1 MRASPWRSLARL
13 PPLAVLVVAA
23 CAPTVDVNSLPPP
36 CAPGNYL
43 CPATGYCVPNVDT
56 PVSTTDGGR
65 DAASLTAAST
75 VDNCLV
81 GYSVRLGGSISIRVP
96 FVQDV
101 GTVTATTSSPD
112 LTILPVR
119 GADGSVVVSVT
130 AHHAATRLGQT
141 TVNITESTL
150 GKAAD
155 RAVMVYISPITA
167 ASTLAGGKTTN
178 PGTTDE
184 PFLTFQQAAAAAAPG
199 DTIILKSLTPLGQD
213 ALGNDVE
220 QVEQDFAS
228 APAVKLPANVT
239 VASPSITTRSELHMP
254 IVLEGDA
261 ILNDL
266 DIEEPR
272 LQISKPGS
280 KVTLTGS
287 TIVGK
292 GIEIQ
297 ASASTAP
304 GAPPTTLTIDN
315 RGSSSGD
322 IRNDDPTLSSLS
334 IAADNA
340 IVEID
345 NGLIHSNST
354 AAAIY
359 CVGNG
364 AVISIDDG
372 TVIEN
377 AEDGP
382 SLELM
387 KVSSLNVDTVKLR
400 GVIEILDPSSVATIN
415 EATFEVA
422 EEMTGEISFNGW
434 TMTVDNSIFPGL
446 AIVQNSGRVKLHN
459 SQIANYM
466 LAGYVLNAGLLDAGT
481 MDEPGNNTFADF
493 FYTNHSVSLV
503 TQPTALS
510 VTVKDPP
517 ADGVV
522 ATSSASMFN
531 GMQPG
536 TCTASQTENATMD
549 MPGIVTITTP
559 AYPIEVN
566 FY

>member
-1 MRASPWRSLARL
+1 MPYLESGAAFDGGSDAGA
-13 PPLAVLVVAA
+13 LAVSSSI
-23 CAPTVDVNSLPPP
+23 N
-36 CAPGNYL
+36 G
-43 CPATGYCVPNVDT
+43 CPTGYTVRQGGTGSIPVPFLHDLHDLSTLSFSVDSPKDLT
-56 PVSTTDGGR
+56 VSTFVDDNQNVSLNVQVRDG
-65 DAASLTAAST
+65 AAIGPSN
-75 VDNCLV
+75 VH
-81 GYSVRLGGSISIRVP
+81 I
-96 FVQDV
+96 
-101 GTVTATTSSPD
+101 TTSSLGPGSD
-112 LTILPVR
+112 RTVTIF
-119 GADGSVVVSVT
+119 VS
-130 AHHAATRLGQT
+130 R
-141 TVNITESTL
+141 
-150 GKAAD
+150 
-155 RAVMVYISPITA
+155 ITA
-167 ASTLAGGKTTN
+167 TSAANGGKTTN

-199 DTIILKSLTPLGQD
+199 DTIILKSLTPIGQD

-220 QVEQDFAS
+220 QAEQDFAS
-228 APAVKLPANVT
+228 APAVKLPVNVT

-304 GAPPTTLTIDN
+304 GAPPTTLTVDN

-354 AAAIY
+354 AAAIQSD
-359 CVGNG
+359 GNG
-364 AVISIDDG
+364 VVISIDDG

-382 SLELM
+382 SIELT
-387 KVSSLNVDTVKLR
+387 KASSLNVDTVKLR
-400 GVIEILDPSSVATIN
+400 GVITILDHSSVATIN

-422 EEMTGEISFNGW
+422 EETTGEISFSGSS
-434 TMTVDNSIFPGL
+434 MTVDNSIFPGL
-446 AIVQNSGRVKLHN
+446 AIVQDYQFSHVKLHN
-459 SQIANYM
+459 SLITNY
-466 LAGYVLNAGLLDAGT
+466 LVAGYVLNAGVLDAGT
-481 MDEPGNNTFADF
+481 MDEPGSNTFADF
-493 FYTNHSVSLV
+493 FYTNHSVSLGP
-503 TQPTALS
+503 QPAALS